1 MNSASSLCIVGK
13 QVWDK
18 HVVVQTEKIR
28 LGVKLMWVQLKWW
41 ISWIWDGVFFF
52 SPMLRNVRPV
62 KTTCICPWKQLQ
74 KSVGHAGCCVDT
86 CSAAARS
93 AGVSVEL
100 DFTLSLCLVGISIF
114 SPCSAGGSG
123 FIIIIFF
130 SLYCFFLIQT
140 DSLTF
145 SWHSFSLRDVSFH
158 VFLSGSGS
166 CCCAISDE
174 IWRFSYQTKHPSISI

>member
-1 MNSASSLCIVGK
+1 M
-13 QVWDK
+13 
-18 HVVVQTEKIR
+18 
-28 LGVKLMWVQLKWW
+28 
-41 ISWIWDGVFFF
+41 VFFF

-74 KSVGHAGCCVDT
+74 KCVSHAGCCVDT
-86 CSAAARS
+86 CSAAAQMRPDSRS

-130 SLYCFFLIQT
+130 SLYCFFFHPNRLT
-140 DSLTF
+140 DFQLTF
-145 SWHSFSLRDVSFH
+145 IFSQRRFISCFPLRLWELLLCYFWRDLK
-158 VFLSGSGS
+158 VFLS
-166 CCCAISDE
+166 DE
-174 IWRFSYQTKHPSISI
+174 TSQHLHLKRNSSPLHSTPHSLADV